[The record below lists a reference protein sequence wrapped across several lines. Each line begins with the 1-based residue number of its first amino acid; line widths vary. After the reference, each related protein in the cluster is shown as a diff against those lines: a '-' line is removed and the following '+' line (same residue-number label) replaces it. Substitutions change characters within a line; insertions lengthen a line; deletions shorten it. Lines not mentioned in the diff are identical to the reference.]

1 MEVASGVASPV
12 LRRWGLPLGVLLL
25 FGLLPGSG
33 WAQDGEPRGTDG
45 VCQPPFSS
53 DFPDTEGSAHEDN
66 IRCMADHGIA
76 EGRQDGTYAPREAVR
91 RDQMASFIAR
101 FIEVASG
108 ESLPAGDPG
117 RFDDVPEDSVH
128 AEAIN
133 ALAEIG
139 VIEGRGQGE
148 YAPRE
153 VVRRDAMASFIR
165 RAVSYL
171 DDRVAINGSQPPAGE
186 GGRFEDVPHDS
197 VHAANIESL
206 AGQGIV
212 AGFGDGSFGPR
223 QTVRRDQMAS
233 FVMRGYD
240 YAAEA
245 AAGGTGSKRGNADD
259 QDDPPSGTDEQGAG
273 TAWADPEQATITPG
287 VRMVTAGGQCT
298 ANFVFTGQAAAP
310 GDSGVYLGYSAHCAA
325 AGEGPTS
332 ATNTNGCEAESRDL
346 GTAVDI
352 EGASQPG
359 RLVYSSWLTM
369 NERSES
375 DAATC
380 AFNDFALVAIHPD
393 DHHHVNPT
401 VPFFGGPDGWS
412 RGAEVGQKVHTYGNS
427 SLRLGITLL
436 SPKEG
441 TIVSRGGDGW
451 SHRFYTATP
460 GVPGDSGSAVLDEQ
474 GRALASLSDIALA
487 PLAGSNGAVDL
498 GRALRYANG
507 HGDVDVNLARGTE
520 QFRGGLL
527 P

>member
-1 MEVASGVASPV
+1 MW
-12 LRRWGLPLGVLLL
+12 RRGAMLLGVLLL

-33 WAQDGEPRGTDG
+33 WAQDSAPRGTDG
-45 VCQPPFSS
+45 VCQPPFAS
-53 DFPDTEGSAHEDN
+53 DFSDIEGSAHEDN

-76 EGRQDGTYAPREAVR
+76 EGRGDGTYAPRDAVR

-101 FIEVASG
+101 FLEVASG
-108 ESLPAGDPG
+108 EPLPAGDPD

-133 ALAEIG
+133 SLAEID
-139 VIEGRGQGE
+139 VVEGRGHGE

-171 DDRVAINGSQPPAGE
+171 DDRVATNGSQPPAE
-186 GGRFEDVPHDS
+186 DPGRFDDVPQDN

-212 AGFGDGSFGPR
+212 AGFGDGSYGPR

-240 YAAEA
+240 YADEA
-245 AAGGTGSKRGNADD
+245 SAGGSGRERGSAG
-259 QDDPPSGTDEQGAG
+259 DPGAS
-273 TAWADPEQATITPG
+273 TAWADPAEATIRPG
-287 VRMVTAGGQCT
+287 VRMVTQGGQCT
-298 ANFVFTGQAAAP
+298 ANFVFTGQVAAP

-325 AGEGPTS
+325 AGDGPTS
-332 ATNTNGCEAESRDL
+332 ATVTNGCEADALSL
-346 GTAVDI
+346 GTAVQI

-369 NERSES
+369 KERGER
-375 DAATC
+375 DAAAC
-380 AFNDFALVAIHPD
+380 AFNDFALVAVHPD
-393 DHHHVNPT
+393 DHHLVNPT
-401 VPFFGGPDGWS
+401 VPFFSGPDGWS
-412 RGAEVGQKVHTYGNS
+412 AGVGVGDKVHTYGNS
-427 SLRLGITLL
+427 SLRLGISLL
-436 SPKEG
+436 SPEEG
-441 TIVSRGGDGW
+441 YIVRTGGDGW

-474 GRALASLSDIALA
+474 GRALASVSDLALA

-498 GRALRYANG
+498 GRALRYANA
-507 HGDVDVNLARGTE
+507 HGDADVFLARGTE
-520 QFRGGLL
+520 PFRGGLL

>member
-1 MEVASGVASPV
+1 MDAAVRVLSSGWQ
-12 LRRWGLPLGVLLL
+12 RRAMLFGVMLLV
-25 FGLLPGSG
+25 GLLPGSG
-33 WAQDGEPRGTDG
+33 WAQDGQPRGTNG
-45 VCQPPFSS
+45 VCQPPYSS
-53 DFPDTEGSAHEDN
+53 DFPDIAGSAHEDN

-76 EGRQDGTYAPREAVR
+76 EGRGDGSFAPRAEVR

-101 FIEVASG
+101 FVEAASG
-108 ESLPAGDPG
+108 EPLPAGNPG
-117 RFDDVPEDSVH
+117 RFDDVPADNVH

-139 VIEGRGQGE
+139 VVEGRRQGE

-171 DDRVAINGSQPPAGE
+171 DDRRATNGSQPPPGTGA
-186 GGRFEDVPHDS
+186 RFADVPEDS
-197 VHAANIESL
+197 VHVDNITSL

-212 AGFGDGSFGPR
+212 AGFGDGTYGPR
-223 QTVRRDQMAS
+223 RAVRRDQMAS

-240 YAAEA
+240 FEEVGGARGAPWAA
-245 AAGGTGSKRGNADD
+245 
-259 QDDPPSGTDEQGAG
+259 
-273 TAWADPEQATITPG
+273 PEDATITPG
-287 VRMVTAGGQCT
+287 VQMITAGGQCT
-298 ANFVFTGQAAAP
+298 ANFVFVGQAAAP

-325 AGEGPTS
+325 VGGGTTS
-332 ATNTNGCEAESRDL
+332 STVTNGCGAESRAL
-346 GTAVDI
+346 GSPVEI

-369 NERSES
+369 NERGER
-375 DAATC
+375 DANTC

-393 DHHHVNPT
+393 DHRRVNPT

-412 RGAEVGQKVHTYGNS
+412 RGVGLGDRVHTYGNS
-427 SLRLGITLL
+427 SLRLGISLL

-441 TIVSRGGDGW
+441 VIVGQSGDGW
-451 SHRFYTATP
+451 AHRFYTATP

-474 GRALASLSDIALA
+474 GRALASLSDLALA

-498 GRALRYANG
+498 GHALRYANA
-507 HGDVDVNLARGTE
+507 HGGVDVALARGTE
-520 QFRGGLL
+520 RFQGGLL

>member
-1 MEVASGVASPV
+1 MEATIRVVPPV
-12 LRRWGLPLGVLLL
+12 RRWGLALAVLLL

-33 WAQDGEPRGTDG
+33 WAQDVQPRGTDG
-45 VCQPPFSS
+45 VCQPPFAS
-53 DFPDTEGSAHEDN
+53 DFRDTEGSAHEDN

-76 EGRQDGTYAPREAVR
+76 EGRRDGTYAPREAVR

-101 FIEVASG
+101 FLEVASG
-108 ESLPAGDPG
+108 EPLPAGDPG
-117 RFDDVPEDSVH
+117 RFDDVPEYSVH
-128 AEAIN
+128 AEAIS

-139 VIEGRGQGE
+139 VVEGRAQGE

-171 DDRVAINGSQPPAGE
+171 DDGVATNGSQPPAGA
-186 GGRFEDVPHDS
+186 GGRFDDVPEDN

-212 AGFGDGSFGPR
+212 AGFGDGSYGPR

-240 YAAEA
+240 YADASA
-245 AAGGTGSKRGNADD
+245 NGAGRERGNAGE
-259 QDDPPSGTDEQGAG
+259 PGATTG
-273 TAWADPEQATITPG
+273 WADAAEATITPG
-287 VRMVTAGGQCT
+287 VRMVTDGGQCT
-298 ANFVFTGQAAAP
+298 ANFVFTGRAAAP
-310 GDSGVYLGYSAHCAA
+310 GDSGLYLGYSAHCAA
-325 AGEGPTS
+325 VAGGPTS
-332 ATNTNGCEAESRDL
+332 ATVTNGCEAESQTL
-346 GTAVDI
+346 GTPVQI

-369 NERSES
+369 NERNER
-375 DAATC
+375 DGDTC
-380 AFNDFALVAIHPD
+380 AFNDFALVAIHPG
-393 DHHHVNPT
+393 DHHLVNPT

-412 RGAEVGQKVHTYGNS
+412 AGVGVGDKVHTYGNS
-427 SLRLGITLL
+427 SLRLGISLL

-441 TIVSRGGDGW
+441 YVVRSGGDGW

-474 GRALASLSDIALA
+474 GRALASVSDLALA

-498 GRALRYANG
+498 RRALRYANT
-507 HGDVDVNLARGTE
+507 HGDVSVSLARGTE
-520 QFRGGLL
+520 PFRGGLL